1 MNGNFPFPLERAVR
15 ENVALALQE
24 DQGEG
29 DLTAMLVPA
38 NHRAHARV
46 ISREPAVICGQPWFE
61 AVFKTL
67 DPKCRVRWRVAE
79 GDEVVAGVEI
89 CELDGNARA
98 LLTAERTALNFLQT
112 LSGTATLTRRYA
124 EAIAGTG
131 SVVMDTRKT
140 LPGLRMAQKYAVKI
154 GGGENQR
161 VGLFD
166 GILIKENH
174 IAAAGGI
181 ANALNSAQLLNRE
194 VPIQIEVEDLDEL
207 QLALDAGARLVL
219 LDNFNLDQ
227 LRAAVRLNAGRAILE
242 ASGNVSLES
251 IRAIAETGVQRIS
264 VGSLTKSVRAIDLSM
279 RFEGA

>member
-1 MNGNFPFPLERAVR
+1 MNGNFSFLLVRAIE
-15 ENVALALQE
+15 ENVARALQE
-24 DQGEG
+24 DQGTG

-38 NHRAHARV
+38 SHRAHARV
-46 ISREPAVICGQPWFE
+46 ISREAAVVCGQPWFE

-67 DPKCRVRWRVAE
+67 DPKCRIRWRVAE
-79 GDEVVAGVEI
+79 GDEVAAGVEI

-98 LLTAERTALNFLQT
+98 MLTGERTALNFLQT

-124 EAIAGTG
+124 EAIVGTG
-131 SVVMDTRKT
+131 AVVMDTRKT

-181 ANALNSAQLLNRE
+181 AKALNSAQALNCE

-207 QLALDAGARLVL
+207 RVALDAGACLVL
-219 LDNFNLDQ
+219 LDNFDLDQ
-227 LRAAVRLNAGRAILE
+227 LRAAVRVNAGRAILE

-251 IRAIAETGVQRIS
+251 IRSIAETGVQRIS